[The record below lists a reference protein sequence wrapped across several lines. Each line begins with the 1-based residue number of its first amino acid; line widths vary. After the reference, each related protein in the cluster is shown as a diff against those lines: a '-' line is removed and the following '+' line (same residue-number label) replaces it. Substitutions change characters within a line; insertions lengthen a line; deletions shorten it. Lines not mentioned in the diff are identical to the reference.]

1 MMVFGTLTYSLR
13 LLTGRDRSLSRRLI
27 ELTNRRPIVFG
38 VLNTLIWRGWNMDL
52 VRVLAIPS
60 DAKTEVKKFHSFD
73 NGQQYYLL
81 GELAIIFGEPS
92 KPVACWSG
100 RR

>member
-1 MMVFGTLTYSLR
+1 
-13 LLTGRDRSLSRRLI
+13 
-27 ELTNRRPIVFG
+27 
-38 VLNTLIWRGWNMDL
+38 MDL